1 MAATD
6 YNLEQRGLPSNAE
19 AERSLLGAI
28 LLDNTLYTEAG
39 AALKPD
45 DFFLDAHRRIYS
57 RILELSDAN
66 RPVDLVTL
74 SEELSRHKELEAVGG
89 MAYLSSLTDGTP
101 RRTSIEHYV
110 RIVRDKSLMRGVI
123 RAANTIMQTAL
134 DQADSAADVLDR
146 AEAEIFSLSENR
158 NQQDLVP
165 VKQVAIESFGGNLDK
180 LYERGR
186 RITGL
191 ETHYSDLDEL
201 TSGLQRKELII
212 IAARPSMGK
221 TAFALN
227 IAENCAVRDNKVVA
241 IFSLEMGREALLY
254 RMLCSQSRVDSH
266 KLRTGFLGKEDM
278 GKLRDGLEALMP
290 ASIFI
295 DDTPGVSVTEVRAKS
310 RRLKQREGR
319 LDLIVVDYMQL
330 MSASAP
336 GGRRYENRTQ
346 EVSAISRGL
355 KAIAK
360 EMDVPLVA
368 ISQLSRAPETRGAKD
383 NEPKLSDLRESGAIE
398 QDADV
403 VMFLYRP
410 EYYNP
415 RDPDVD
421 GKAKLIIA
429 KQRNGPT
436 DTVQLAFLRAFT
448 RFETLER
455 SEWMQ

>member
-1 MAATD
+1 MAAGD
-6 YNLEQRGLPSNAE
+6 YNLEQRGLPANVE

-57 RILELSDAN
+57 RILDLSDTS
-66 RPVDLVTL
+66 RPIDLVTL

-89 MAYLSSLTDGTP
+89 VAYLSSLTDGTP
-101 RRTSIEHYV
+101 RRSSIEHYV

-134 DQADSAADVLDR
+134 DQADSAAEVLDR
-146 AEAEIFSLSENR
+146 AEAEIFGLSENR
-158 NQQDLVP
+158 SQQDLVP
-165 VKQVAIESFGGNLDK
+165 VKQVAMESFEGNLDK

-227 IAENCAVRDNKVVA
+227 IAENCAVRDNQTVA

-254 RMLCSQSRVDSH
+254 RMLCSQSRVDSQN
-266 KLRTGFLGKEDM
+266 LRKGFLGKEDM
-278 GKLRDGLEALMP
+278 RKLHDGLDALL
-290 ASIFI
+290 ASPIFI

-319 LDLIVVDYMQL
+319 LDLVVVDYLQL

-360 EMDVPLVA
+360 ELDVPLVA
-368 ISQLSRAPETRGAKD
+368 LSQLSRAPETRGAKD

-415 RDPDVD
+415 RDPDVEN
-421 GKAKLIIA
+421 KAKLIIA

-436 DTVQLAFLRAFT
+436 DTVQLAWLRAFT

-455 SEWMQ
+455 TEWMQ

>member
-1 MAATD
+1 MAAID
-6 YNLEQRGLPSNAE
+6 YSLEQRGLPSNAE

-28 LLDNTLYTEAG
+28 LLDNTLYTEA
-39 AALKPD
+39 ATALKPD

-57 RILELSDAN
+57 RILELSDAS
-66 RPVDLVTL
+66 RPIDLVTL
-74 SEELSRHKELEAVGG
+74 SEELSRRKELEAVGG
-89 MAYLSSLTDGTP
+89 VAYLSSLTDGAP

-123 RAANTIMQTAL
+123 RAANTIMQSAL

-158 NQQDLVP
+158 NTQDLVS
-165 VKQVAIESFGGNLDK
+165 VSQVAMESFGGNLDK

-191 ETHYSDLDEL
+191 ETHYTDLDEL

-212 IAARPSMGK
+212 VAARPSMGK

-227 IAENCAVRDNKVVA
+227 IAENCAVRDNKAVA
-241 IFSLEMGREALLY
+241 IFSLEMGREALLH

-278 GKLRDGLEALMP
+278 TKLRDGLEALMP
-290 ASIFI
+290 AAIYI
-295 DDTPGVSVTEVRAKS
+295 DDTPGVSITEVRAKS

-319 LDLIVVDYMQL
+319 LDLIVVDYLQL
-330 MSASAP
+330 MSGTAP
-336 GGRRYENRTQ
+336 GARRYENRTQ

-360 EMDVPLVA
+360 ELDVPMLAV
-368 ISQLSRAPETRGAKD
+368 SQLSRAPETRGSKD

-410 EYYNP
+410 DYYDRN
-415 RDPDVD
+415 DPDIEN
-421 GKAKLIIA
+421 KAKLIIA

-436 DTVQLAFLRAFT
+436 DTVQLAFLKSYT

-455 SEWMQ
+455 ADWMR

>member
-1 MAATD
+1 
-6 YNLEQRGLPSNAE
+6 
-19 AERSLLGAI
+19 
-28 LLDNTLYTEAG
+28 
-39 AALKPD
+39 
-45 DFFLDAHRRIYS
+45 
-57 RILELSDAN
+57 
-66 RPVDLVTL
+66 
-74 SEELSRHKELEAVGG
+74 
-89 MAYLSSLTDGTP
+89 
-101 RRTSIEHYV
+101 
-110 RIVRDKSLMRGVI
+110 
-123 RAANTIMQTAL
+123 
-134 DQADSAADVLDR
+134 
-146 AEAEIFSLSENR
+146 
-158 NQQDLVP
+158 
-165 VKQVAIESFGGNLDK
+165 
-180 LYERGR
+180 
-186 RITGL
+186 
-191 ETHYSDLDEL
+191 
-201 TSGLQRKELII
+201 
-212 IAARPSMGK
+212 
-221 TAFALN
+221 
-227 IAENCAVRDNKVVA
+227 
-241 IFSLEMGREALLY
+241 
-254 RMLCSQSRVDSH
+254 
-266 KLRTGFLGKEDM
+266 
-278 GKLRDGLEALMP
+278 
-290 ASIFI
+290 
-295 DDTPGVSVTEVRAKS
+295 VRAKS